1 MMMMMMMMPCEVDI
15 IKGWSYIIRDYF
27 KADLK

>member
-1 MMMMMMMMPCEVDI
+1 MMMPCEVDI